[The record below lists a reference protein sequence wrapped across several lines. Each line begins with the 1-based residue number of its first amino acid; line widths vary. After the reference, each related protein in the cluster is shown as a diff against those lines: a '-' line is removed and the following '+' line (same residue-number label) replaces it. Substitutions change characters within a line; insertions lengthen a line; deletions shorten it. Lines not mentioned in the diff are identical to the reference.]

1 MKSKKK
7 AVRRIAISISK
18 ERRKSVPLNDIEEKV
33 EKIISTGVSE
43 SKAKE
48 IVPNIIDSQKEDQ
61 NRDPESDEILIYD
74 LPESLEDLFI
84 DPR

>member
-1 MKSKKK
+1 MKNKKK

-61 NRDPESDEILIYD
+61 NRDPESGEILIYD
-74 LPESLEDLFI
+74 LPEGLEDLFI
-84 DPR
+84 DPC